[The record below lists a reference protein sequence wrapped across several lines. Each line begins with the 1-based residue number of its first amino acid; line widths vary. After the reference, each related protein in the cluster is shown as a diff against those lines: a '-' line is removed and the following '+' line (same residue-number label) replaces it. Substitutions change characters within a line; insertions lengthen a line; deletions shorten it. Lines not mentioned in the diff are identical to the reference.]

1 MYDKM
6 HCYLCDS
13 ILGKR
18 TSIQL
23 VCEFC
28 GRTSHMSCNAMFPEE
43 TLSCCVM
50 CRVNLLPTKVK
61 ENTNIMIVHCPIM
74 KDKFSQTS
82 NKGSI
87 RNMSSQTSQ
96 EGFFEDIS
104 SQTSKEGLFEDI
116 YSQTS
121 KDGFIKDMSSQ
132 TSESIMENPIHKNL
146 TKYFTDFDIPQ
157 IVILYL
163 GSPGSKDT
171 LATKFI
177 CNSVILA
184 IHSEKF
190 ESLLSAGSSDIYL
203 EGFSSQTDVVRK
215 SIEYMY
221 GNHPVIDEQV
231 EIIDI
236 MKFATVWSISS
247 LSELCLATI
256 ETKINTNPLE
266 LIDFLPSL
274 DFLTDKSKLYLKT
287 MTTFKNV
294 IKIHADKFIDL
305 FVKDKAL
312 LETLMGRLNL
322 FQTLIENSY
331 SPQCVIFMTSL
342 LSASER
348 SKRAVLKSLHLIQVD
363 SIFSGAISFAMFH
376 DFLYSYCVI
385 LVGGNEEDLE
395 NIRTLKS
402 RADTTLSFFCKR

>member
-1 MYDKM
+1 
-6 HCYLCDS
+6 
-13 ILGKR
+13 
-18 TSIQL
+18 
-23 VCEFC
+23 
-28 GRTSHMSCNAMFPEE
+28 
-43 TLSCCVM
+43 
-50 CRVNLLPTKVK
+50 
-61 ENTNIMIVHCPIM
+61 
-74 KDKFSQTS
+74 
-82 NKGSI
+82 
-87 RNMSSQTSQ
+87 MSSQTP
-96 EGFFEDIS
+96 
-104 SQTSKEGLFEDI
+104 
-116 YSQTS
+116 
-121 KDGFIKDMSSQ
+121 
-132 TSESIMENPIHKNL
+132 ESIMENPIHKNL

-157 IVILYL
+157 IVILHL
-163 GSPGSKDT
+163 GSPGSEDS

-184 IHSEKF
+184 VHSDKF
-190 ESLLSAGSSDIYL
+190 ESILSAGSSDIYL
-203 EGFSSQTDVVRK
+203 EGFDLQTHVVRK

-221 GNHPVIDEQV
+221 GNHPLIDEQV

-236 MKFATVWSISS
+236 MKFANIWSISS

-266 LIDFLPSL
+266 LIDFLPLL
-274 DFLTDKSKLYLKT
+274 DLLTDETKLYLKT

-312 LETLMGRLNL
+312 LETLTGRLNL

-342 LSASER
+342 LSASEQ
-348 SKRAVLKSLHLIQVD
+348 SKRAVLKSLLHIRVD
-363 SIFSGAISFAMFH
+363 SIFSGVYSFAIFH

-395 NIRTLKS
+395 SIRTLKS
-402 RADTTLSFFCKR
+402 RAYRQPSASVTSDEIKMIRSNKCLQSPK

>member
-1 MYDKM
+1 MTKM
-6 HCYLCDS
+6 HCHLCDS
-13 ILGKR
+13 ILRK
-18 TSIQL
+18 
-23 VCEFC
+23 
-28 GRTSHMSCNAMFPEE
+28 RTSHMSCNAMFPEE

-50 CRVNLLPTKVK
+50 CRVNLLPAKVK

-87 RNMSSQTSQ
+87 RNMSSQTSK

-104 SQTSKEGLFEDI
+104 SQTSKEGLFEDISSQTSKEGLFEVI

-157 IVILYL
+157 IVILHL
-163 GSPGSKDT
+163 GSPGSEDS

-177 CNSVILA
+177 SNSVILA

-190 ESLLSAGSSDIYL
+190 ENLLSAGSRDIYL
-203 EGFSSQTDVVRK
+203 EGFDSQTDVVRK

-236 MKFATVWSISS
+236 MKFQLFGVF
-247 LSELCLATI
+247 LA
-256 ETKINTNPLE
+256 
-266 LIDFLPSL
+266 
-274 DFLTDKSKLYLKT
+274 
-287 MTTFKNV
+287 
-294 IKIHADKFIDL
+294 
-305 FVKDKAL
+305 
-312 LETLMGRLNL
+312 
-322 FQTLIENSY
+322 
-331 SPQCVIFMTSL
+331 
-342 LSASER
+342 
-348 SKRAVLKSLHLIQVD
+348 
-363 SIFSGAISFAMFH
+363 
-376 DFLYSYCVI
+376 
-385 LVGGNEEDLE
+385 
-395 NIRTLKS
+395 
-402 RADTTLSFFCKR
+402 

>member
-1 MYDKM
+1 MTKM

-50 CRVNLLPTKVK
+50 CRVDLLPAKVK
-61 ENTNIMIVHCPIM
+61 ENTNIMIVHCPRM
-74 KDKFSQTS
+74 KDKLSQTS

-87 RNMSSQTSQ
+87 RNMSSQTSK

-116 YSQTS
+116 SSQTS
-121 KDGFIKDMSSQ
+121 KEGFIKDMSSQ
-132 TSESIMENPIHKNL
+132 TSESIIENPINKNL

-157 IVILYL
+157 IVILHL
-163 GSPGSKDT
+163 GSPGSEDS

-177 CNSVILA
+177 CNSIILA

-190 ESLLSAGSSDIYL
+190 ENLVSAVSSDIYL

-221 GNHPVIDEQV
+221 GNHPIIDDQV
-231 EIIDI
+231 EIIDV

-266 LIDFLPSL
+266 LIDFLPLL
-274 DFLTDKSKLYLKT
+274 DLLTDETKLYLKT

-312 LETLMGRLNL
+312 QETLTGRLHL

-331 SPQCVIFMTSL
+331 SPQCVIFMTYL
-342 LSASER
+342 LSASEQ
-348 SKRAVLKSLHLIQVD
+348 SKSAVLKSLLH
-363 SIFSGAISFAMFH
+363 
-376 DFLYSYCVI
+376 
-385 LVGGNEEDLE
+385 
-395 NIRTLKS
+395 IRVS
-402 RADTTLSFFCKR
+402 DM